1 MTTDI
6 NIFLPILSL
15 SIILGVIGIWQKI
28 PILMLIG
35 GAIIAFMGINLDL
48 TNGSRVASIDTST
61 DTNIVTWENDPIEVD
76 IYPKI
81 FVSLLGSMFMI
92 AGALIWKF
100 EGQ

>member
-6 NIFLPILSL
+6 NIFLPILSM
-15 SIILGVIGIWQKI
+15 SIVLGVIGIWQKI

-35 GAIIAFMGINLDL
+35 GAIICFMGITIDL
-48 TNGSRVASIDTST
+48 NNGSRVASIDTST
-61 DTNIVTWENDPIEVD
+61 DPNTVNYEEDPVEVD
-76 IYPKI
+76 VYPKI
-81 FVSLLGSMFMI
+81 FVGLLGSMFMI